1 MGRTIARLKSDL
13 RPACPECTSKDV
25 VFYGSGMF
33 RLTPELVIVLTGEIN
48 HEPDGHVVCDC
59 GWEGERRDLVVPPGG
74 PEL

>member
-1 MGRTIARLKSDL
+1 
-13 RPACPECTSKDV
+13 
-25 VFYGSGMF
+25 MF